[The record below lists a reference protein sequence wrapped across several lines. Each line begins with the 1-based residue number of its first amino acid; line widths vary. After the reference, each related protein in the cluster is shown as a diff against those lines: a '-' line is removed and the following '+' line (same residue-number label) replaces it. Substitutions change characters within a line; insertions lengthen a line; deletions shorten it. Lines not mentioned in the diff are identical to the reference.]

1 MKIIEKLLAS
11 GEYFQNKDLHIV
23 DTIVAMLF
31 VKKIKKKDYL
41 LREGEICKNIYYI
54 QKGLVRV
61 YVIIDGKEVNTWFV
75 KEGEFITSISSYHKQ
90 KPSEHYIDAIED
102 CEIIPIKKSTIDF
115 IIKKNHNAA
124 LFATNEL
131 FNKLC
136 EYQDQASAL
145 RFMSAENR
153 YNYLY
158 EKEREIFDRLNQKQL
173 ASYLGIDTTYLNKI
187 IGNQNRSKTT

>member
-1 MKIIEKLLAS
+1 MKIIDKLVAS
-11 GEYFQNKDLHIV
+11 GEYFQQKDLHLVNKIL
-23 DTIVAMLF
+23 AMLF

-41 LREGEICKNIYYI
+41 LRQGEICKKIFYI

-61 YVIIDGKEVNTWFV
+61 YVINGGKEVNTWFV

-102 CEIIPIKKSTIDF
+102 SEIISIKKSTIDF
-115 IIKKNHNAA
+115 IMKKNHNAA

-145 RFMSAENR
+145 RFMTAENR

-173 ASYLGIDTTYLNKI
+173 ASYLGIDTTYLSKI
-187 IGNQNRSKTT
+187 IRKSE